1 MEPTIPQQ
9 KPVSNKPLFIGLT
22 LLIAAVVIVIIA
34 LVIVLANKP
43 VNQTKSTNTINQVNT
58 NQNNQTE
65 NQTPQETETNP
76 IMWNNDGRS
85 WTTMGTVPACEFPLE
100 FNSPVDLTQAT
111 NILYPGQT
119 RGGDF
124 KPHGG
129 FRFDNNPNNNIEVKL
144 PLDAQIFQGSRYIE
158 SGELQIILD
167 FIAPCGIMFR
177 FDHIKEVSAELQE
190 FIDTLPEA
198 KADDT
203 RTTIFQNQKMFKAGT
218 IIATKVGFSNPKNVS
233 VDFGVYDLRATNNAV
248 NDQAFVSMHSNKS
261 SMAFYGLC
269 WLNNLTAQDKAI
281 AYSLPGSG
289 TEGKTSDY
297 CK

>member
-9 KPVSNKPLFIGLT
+9 KPVSNKPLIIGLT
-22 LLIAAVVIVIIA
+22 LLIATVVIVIIA

-43 VNQTKSTNTINQVNT
+43 ENQTKSTNTINQVDT

-65 NQTPQETETNP
+65 TQTPQETETNP
-76 IMWNNDGRS
+76 IMWNFNASDWINMS
-85 WTTMGTVPACEFPLE
+85 TIPACESPLE
-100 FNSPVDLTQAT
+100 FNSSVDISKAT

-119 RGGDF
+119 RGSDF

-129 FRFDNNPNNNIEVKL
+129 FRFDNNLNNDLEVKL

-190 FIDTLPEA
+190 FIDELPEA

-218 IIATKVGFSNPKNVS
+218 IIATEVGFSNPKNVS
-233 VDFGVYDLRATNNAV
+233 VDFGVYDLRATNNAA
-248 NDQAFVSMHSNKS
+248 NDQSFVSKYSNKS

-269 WLNNLTAQDKAI
+269 WLNNLTTQDKAI